1 MAHVS
6 WDPFTE
12 QLKFWHSEQNATSD
26 WLRDYR
32 IFILQYCVICGLKKE
47 ISQVETVSTS
57 FEPDTL
63 WNEKFK
69 YLAQSKFILVCLL
82 SYAFVQN

>member
-1 MAHVS
+1 M
-6 WDPFTE
+6 
-12 QLKFWHSEQNATSD
+12 
-26 WLRDYR
+26 
-32 IFILQYCVICGLKKE
+32 
-47 ISQVETVSTS
+47 ETVSTS
-57 FEPDTL
+57 FEPETL

>member
-1 MAHVS
+1 MQLLIG
-6 WDPFTE
+6 WKTTE
-12 QLKFWHSEQNATSD
+12 FSFYNTVLS
-26 WLRDYR
+26 
-32 IFILQYCVICGLKKE
+32 VVLKKE